1 MHSVI
6 SDTSCLILLDNTGL
20 LFILEKLYGRI
31 LITPEV
37 SQEFG
42 KSPESWIEVRKVN
55 DRKYLTALSVFIDQG
70 EASTIALAME
80 MENSLLILDDLK
92 ARKLAERLDLKITGT
107 LGVLLKAKEKKLIT
121 NTANNLMHDL
131 KQSGLRISLEMEK
144 KFITL
149 SGEL

>member
-20 LFILEKLYGRI
+20 LFILEKLYGRV

-37 SQEFG
+37 YQEFG
-42 KSPESWIEVRKVN
+42 KSSESWIEVRKVN